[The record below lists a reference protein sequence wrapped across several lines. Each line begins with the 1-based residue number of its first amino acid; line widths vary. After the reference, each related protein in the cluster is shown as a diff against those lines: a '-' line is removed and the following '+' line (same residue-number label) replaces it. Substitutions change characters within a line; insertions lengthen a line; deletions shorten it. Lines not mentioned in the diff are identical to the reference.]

1 MRSARLCNGRHRVLT
16 SFQGNFAKKP
26 YAYSYIYIY
35 ISMPRDSSFYEL
47 REIIQDDYTRIKIYR
62 CLYKDKDY
70 SSDSCLVEKMVRLSG
85 KRIISSWRG
94 FKADS
99 NGRSIMLIKEREKVV
114 EVDNVW
120 VMNRGSP
127 VRGNP
132 TCSIIDYRVYCT
144 ISRLDGEIYTLEHT
158 RASQVGG
165 HATRIA
171 ELVRREF
178 SIKFPVSRG
187 ETEIRGT
194 LVPRLI
200 AD

>member
-1 MRSARLCNGRHRVLT
+1 MRSALQRTPPSFDKFPRKLCEESVRV
-16 SFQGNFAKKP
+16 FV
-26 YAYSYIYIY
+26 YIYIY
-35 ISMPRDSSFYEL
+35 IFQCQGIRRFTNCARL
-47 REIIQDDYTRIKIYR
+47 
-62 CLYKDKDY
+62 CLYKNKDY
-70 SSDSCLVEKMVRLSG
+70 SSDPCLVEKVVRLSG

>member
-1 MRSARLCNGRHRVLT
+1 
-16 SFQGNFAKKP
+16 
-26 YAYSYIYIY
+26 
-35 ISMPRDSSFYEL
+35 MPRDSSFYEL
-47 REIIQDDYTRIKIYR
+47 CEIIQDDYTRIKIYR

-70 SSDSCLVEKMVRLSG
+70 SSDSCLVEKVVRLSG

-99 NGRSIMLIKEREKVV
+99 NGRSIMLIKEREKMV

>member
-1 MRSARLCNGRHRVLT
+1 MRSALQRTPPSFDKFPRKLCEESVRV
-16 SFQGNFAKKP
+16 FV
-26 YAYSYIYIY
+26 YIYIFQCQG
-35 ISMPRDSSFYEL
+35 IRRFTNCARL
-47 REIIQDDYTRIKIYR
+47 
-62 CLYKDKDY
+62 CLYRDKDY
-70 SSDSCLVEKMVRLSG
+70 SSDPCLVEKVVRLSG

>member
-16 SFQGNFAKKP
+16 SFQGNFAKKA
-26 YAYSYIYIY
+26 YAYSYIYIH
-35 ISMPRDSSFYEL
+35 IFQCQGIRRFTNCARL
-47 REIIQDDYTRIKIYR
+47 

-70 SSDSCLVEKMVRLSG
+70 SSDSCLVEKVVRLSG